1 MISLMLGRLTAQN
14 SRALKDLPAPP
25 RCDPTWPTAQPWEST
40 KMASLMLMQ
49 LLVSAGASSRC
60 LWPLAFATKACA
72 LLGRAWIV
80 QRCWLRKQTAAAKMV
95 QRRWALDAAQSWTQ
109 DAALVLEDSS

>member
-1 MISLMLGRLTAQN
+1 
-14 SRALKDLPAPP
+14 
-25 RCDPTWPTAQPWEST
+25 
-40 KMASLMLMQ
+40 MASLMLMQ

-72 LLGRAWIV
+72 LLDRAWIV

-95 QRRWALDAAQSWTQ
+95 QRRWALDAAQNWTQ